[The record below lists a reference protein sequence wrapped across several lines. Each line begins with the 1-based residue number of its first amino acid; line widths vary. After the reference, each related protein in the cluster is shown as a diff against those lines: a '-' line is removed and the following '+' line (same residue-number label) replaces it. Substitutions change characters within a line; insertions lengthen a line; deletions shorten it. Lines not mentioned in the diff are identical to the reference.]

1 VLKVAGDRFTSL
13 AVYFDQMELL
23 IQLGLAQAPTTQ
35 AS

>member
-13 AVYFDQMELL
+13 AVYFGQRELL
-23 IQLGLAQAPTTQ
+23 TQLGLVQAPTTP